1 MKLPKELN
9 NLLSNK
15 YVLYIVAFLS
25 LTNVIAYLVAQDYN
39 SLLFFAIIGYVASY
53 FSKNMTII
61 LLCALV
67 VTNLL
72 TTANSLQA
80 QSMRAARR
88 EGLENMVAGDAA
100 SAAPILD
107 SSKVA
112 AKPAIAGGEE
122 TDDED
127 DEAAGGA
134 AFLADMSPNK
144 LQAATQD
151 AGKLLESQ
159 KQLAKNLETMGP
171 LLHTAREMMDTL
183 SGSEGML
190 SKLGMM
196 GGLM

>member
-80 QSMRAARR
+80 QSMRR

-100 SAAPILD
+100 SAAPIVD
-107 SSKVA
+107 SSKVE
-112 AKPAIAGGEE
+112 AKPSLAGDEE
-122 TDDED
+122 DEEDDED
-127 DEAAGGA
+127 AGGA